1 MELKYLFLLGL
12 VFILYSVSVWASGR
26 EGFETGESLFVED
39 PFDATYASI
48 YNALWN
54 PEDKMKYER
63 ISIQETALADW
74 PISNVNILDLSCKTA
89 ANACWF
95 VQFGVKYT
103 GVDASEDMIS
113 QAKKDCPSATF
124 KKGDPT
130 DAKLFAPKAFSHV
143 FMFNFSAY
151 SIPNAKL
158 FSDNAYMW
166 TQPGGYFVVHLVDPD
181 KFDPLL
187 DLASPFAAFSLQK
200 YSLERQ
206 TDSEIYFDQF
216 KYVGKFNKKNNEDTA
231 TYEETLTYFDTTK
244 SPKNI
249 KYREQKQE
257 WTMPSVPRMIDIFKA
272 SGFRHKETLDLV
284 SAGKEYQYLVFFTK

>member
-26 EGFETGESLFVED
+26 EGFESGESLFVED

-63 ISIQETALADW
+63 VSIQEMALADW

-113 QAKKDCPSATF
+113 QARIAHPQHSKRETLQTQNCLRQRHSVTSLCLTF
-124 KKGDPT
+124 LRIASRMPNCFLIMPT
-130 DAKLFAPKAFSHV
+130 CGH
-143 FMFNFSAY
+143 N
-151 SIPNAKL
+151 
-158 FSDNAYMW
+158 
-166 TQPGGYFVVHLVDPD
+166 LVD
-181 KFDPLL
+181 
-187 DLASPFAAFSLQK
+187 
-200 YSLERQ
+200 
-206 TDSEIYFDQF
+206 
-216 KYVGKFNKKNNEDTA
+216 
-231 TYEETLTYFDTTK
+231 TL
-244 SPKNI
+244 
-249 KYREQKQE
+249 
-257 WTMPSVPRMIDIFKA
+257 W
-272 SGFRHKETLDLV
+272 
-284 SAGKEYQYLVFFTK
+284 FTW